1 VSTSDSLLAPLTRAR
16 AYTWTSHFPRLRLS
30 ERLVLG
36 YFLYTLILA
45 VMQSAHSTSWKSLG
59 GVAFVATGIILPL
72 AWTDQRFG
80 GKFFSIVRDWLPTP
94 FVLVAYW
101 TIDWLP
107 HSAYQGGWERYLVA
121 WDRTL
126 LDTWGIRAMIE
137 SSGSFLPGLLEFSY
151 SLLYAVP
158 PFCLAILYLCHR
170 RIRVD
175 SFLFLFL
182 SGTLLAYALLPH
194 FPLQGPRTAFP
205 SEDLPNITTPCRSM
219 NQWLLDRYD
228 IHTSVFPSGHVAVGF
243 SAAFAMLLV
252 LPERR
257 WIGATLLAIALA
269 VALATVY
276 GRYHYAADGL
286 AAAVT
291 SAGAVAVA
299 VFCCPAIVAR
309 KGSQSEL

>member
-1 VSTSDSLLAPLTRAR
+1 MSTSDSLLAPLTRAR

-45 VMQSAHSTSWKSLG
+45 AMQSAHSTSWKSLG
-59 GVAFVATGIILPL
+59 GVAFVATAIILPL
-72 AWTDQRFG
+72 ARTDQRLG

-107 HSAYQGGWERYLVA
+107 AQASQGRWERHLIE

-126 LDTWGIRAMIE
+126 LNTWGIKAMIE
-137 SSGSFLPGLLEFSY
+137 SSGSLLPGLLEFSY

-205 SEDLPNITTPCRSM
+205 TEDLPNITSPFRAM

-257 WIGATLLAIALA
+257 WFGVTLLAIALA

-276 GRYHYAADGL
+276 GRYHYAVDGL
-286 AAAVT
+286 AAAGT
-291 SAGAVAVA
+291 SASAIALA
-299 VFCCPAIVAR
+299 VFCCPAVIEQ
-309 KGSQSEL
+309 KGSRSKL